1 MSCPVT
7 CCAWVRR
14 GVAKE
19 TPDKVGAGGGRGT
32 PSPLGGSPVPSL
44 VSRSSVSARSIL
56 SVFLMFKDAS
66 SNREDADGSDEEDP
80 GQAANGMDV
89 TTADRAESP
98 PDNEEQ
104 EETAE
109 KLSDDELAE
118 YDLDKY
124 DDEEDG
130 GDTKLGE
137 TLAGLAVY
145 GSNDQDPYITL
156 KSTDQ
161 YEQEDFLIKPS
172 DNLVLCGRVD
182 KDYCSLEVHVY
193 NHEEDSFYVHHDI
206 ILPAYPLSLEW
217 LNFDPNPEES
227 SGNYIAV
234 GNMTPVIDVWDLDI
248 VDCLEPVFS
257 LGSKKEKKKK
267 KKGKKGLSQDG
278 TVKGHTDAVLD
289 LSWNKQSRMSLE
301 TVPAIDSFFPAVMNI
316 SDYTQSIL
324 HMLISRC
331 QPLLEDFLNLI
342 FSYIFRNVLA
352 SASADSTVILW
363 DMSVGKPAAS
373 LTLHTDKARNSDCLS
388 SNVQTLQFHPFETQT
403 LISGSYDKSAV
414 LYDCRSPQDNHRIWR
429 FSGQVERVTWNHFS
443 PCNFLAST
451 EDGFVYCLDAR
462 SDKPLFT
469 LKAHDEEVSGESRVP
484 CVYPS
489 GLQLSSQVK
498 GCLVTSSADKYVK
511 IWDILGGKPSLV
523 HSRDMKMGVLFCAAC
538 CPDFPF
544 LFAFGGEREGLRVW
558 DISSISAVNEVF
570 GNRERLV
577 LAGANS
583 VACSSL
589 AGSSSNSSETAMES

>member
-7 CCAWVRR
+7 CAAWVRR

-19 TPDKVGAGGGRGT
+19 TPDKVQLSEEELKRLIGE
-32 PSPLGGSPVPSL
+32 
-44 VSRSSVSARSIL
+44 ARSRL
-56 SVFLMFKDAS
+56 G
-66 SNREDADGSDEEDP
+66 EDADGSDEEEQ
-80 GQAANGMDV
+80 GQMADGMDV
-89 TTADRAESP
+89 ATADRAESSP
-98 PDNEEQ
+98 KNEDQ
-104 EETAE
+104 EETIE

-124 DDEEDG
+124 DEEENSG
-130 GDTKLGE
+130 GTKLGE

-145 GSNDQDPYITL
+145 GSNDHDPYITL
-156 KSTDQ
+156 KNTDQ
-161 YEQEDFLIKPS
+161 YEQEDFMIKSS

-206 ILPAYPLSLEW
+206 ILPAYPLSVEW

-227 SGNYIAV
+227 SGNYVAV
-234 GNMTPVIDVWDLDI
+234 GNMTPVIDIWDLDI
-248 VDCLEPVFS
+248 VDSLEPVFS

-267 KKGKKGLSQDG
+267 KKGKKGLSTEG
-278 TVKGHTDAVLD
+278 AMEGHTDAVLD
-289 LSWNKQSRMSLE
+289 LSWNKQSR
-301 TVPAIDSFFPAVMNI
+301 
-316 SDYTQSIL
+316 
-324 HMLISRC
+324 
-331 QPLLEDFLNLI
+331 
-342 FSYIFRNVLA
+342 NVLA
-352 SASADSTVILW
+352 SASADNTVILW
-363 DMSVGKPAAS
+363 DMSVGKPAAN
-373 LTLHTDKARNSDCLS
+373 LTLHTDK
-388 SNVQTLQFHPFETQT
+388 VQTLQFHPFETQT

-469 LKAHDEEVSGESRVP
+469 LKAHDEEVSG
-484 CVYPS
+484 
-489 GLQLSSQVK
+489 LQLSSQIK

-511 IWDILGGKPSLV
+511 IWDILGEKPSLI

-544 LFAFGGEREGLRVW
+544 VFAFGGEREGLRIW
-558 DISSISAVNEVF
+558 DISSISAVNEAF

-577 LAGANS
+577 LAGVNT

-589 AGSSSNSSETAMES
+589 ANSSSNNSETAMES